1 MPEIKCPRCGTVL
14 TVDENEYRGIVEQ
27 VRNEE
32 FEKELKRREELL
44 LKENELKLKLQVEK
58 ANTEKEDAL
67 SDLKVELEKAKSE
80 KNELIYQHKLELS
93 KAVNQKDSEIN
104 ELKKREE
111 YLQKEGQANLKLEVE
126 KAVSDLKVELEKA
139 RTEKNEL
146 VNQQK
151 LEISKAL
158 AEKDNQINEL
168 KKREEFLKKENE
180 TNLKFQVEKAV
191 SDLKVELEKAK
202 SEKNELANQQ
212 KLELSKAIS
221 EKDNEIL
228 GLKNN
233 LELNNKQAELNIENL
248 NKEHEIALKQKD
260 ELINFYKDMKAKL
273 STKMIGESLE
283 QHCLTEFNKIRA
295 TAFPNAYFE
304 KDNEVI
310 EHGKG
315 DFVFRDKTSD
325 GIEFI
330 SIMFEMKNQN
340 DDGDKKHKNEE
351 FFKKLEEDR
360 QKKGCEYAVLVSLL
374 EPESELYNQ
383 GIVDVSYKYKNMYV
397 IRPQFFIPMITLL
410 RNAAIKN
417 IDARRELTV
426 YQQQNYDLVNFER
439 NLREYKEDFSSN
451 VMRAGKNFTD
461 AINEIDKSIKELEKT
476 KENLLKSA
484 HQLSIADKKVQGI
497 TIKKLTKDA
506 PSIQSAFDE
515 LNKDEN

>member
-1 MPEIKCPRCGTVL
+1 MPEIKCPRCGTVF
-14 TVDENEYRGIVEQ
+14 TVDENEYKGIVEQ
-27 VRNEE
+27 IRNDE
-32 FEKELKRREELL
+32 FEKELRKREES
-44 LKENELKLKLQVEK
+44 LKKESDAILKLQQERANSEKERALFDLKTELEKVKSDNKTLRSEKELEIAKAVNEKDKEILKLKNQI
-58 ANTEKEDAL
+58 
-67 SDLKVELEKAKSE
+67 EL
-80 KNELIYQHKLELS
+80 
-93 KAVNQKDSEIN
+93 NQKE
-104 ELKKREE
+104 
-111 YLQKEGQANLKLEVE
+111 A
-126 KAVSDLKVELEKA
+126 
-139 RTEKNEL
+139 
-146 VNQQK
+146 K
-151 LEISKAL
+151 LEI
-158 AEKDNQINEL
+158 DN
-168 KKREEFLKKENE
+168 
-180 TNLKFQVEKAV
+180 
-191 SDLKVELEKAK
+191 
-202 SEKNELANQQ
+202 
-212 KLELSKAIS
+212 IS
-221 EKDNEIL
+221 
-228 GLKNN
+228 
-233 LELNNKQAELNIENL
+233 
-248 NKEHEIALKQKD
+248 KEHQVVLKQKD
-260 ELINFYKDMKAKL
+260 EQIEFYRDMKAKL

-315 DFVFRDKTSD
+315 DFVFRDKTND

-461 AINEIDKSIKELEKT
+461 AINEIEKSIKELEKT

>member
-1 MPEIKCPRCGTVL
+1 MPEIKCPRCGTVF
-14 TVDENEYRGIVEQ
+14 TVDENEYKGIVEQ
-27 VRNEE
+27 IRNDE
-32 FEKELKRREELL
+32 FEKELKRREESLR
-44 LKENELKLKLQVEK
+44 KESDAMLKLQQEKSNSEKEK
-58 ANTEKEDAL
+58 AL
-67 SDLKVELEKAKSE
+67 FDLKTELEKVKSDNKSL
-80 KNELIYQHKLELS
+80 KNE
-93 KAVNQKDSEIN
+93 KD
-104 ELKKREE
+104 
-111 YLQKEGQANLKLEVE
+111 
-126 KAVSDLKVELEKA
+126 
-139 RTEKNEL
+139 
-146 VNQQK
+146 
-151 LEISKAL
+151 LEISKA
-158 AEKDNQINEL
+158 
-168 KKREEFLKKENE
+168 
-180 TNLKFQVEKAV
+180 V
-191 SDLKVELEKAK
+191 
-202 SEKNELANQQ
+202 
-212 KLELSKAIS
+212 S
-221 EKDNEIL
+221 EKDKKI
-228 GLKNN
+228 
-233 LELNNKQAELNIENL
+233 LELKSQIELNKKEAQLEIDNI
-248 NKEHEIALKQKD
+248 NKEHQVALKQKD
-260 ELINFYKDMKAKL
+260 EQIEFYRDMKVKL

-283 QHCLTEFNKIRA
+283 QHCLTEFNKLRA

-304 KDNEVI
+304 KDNEVV

-315 DFVFRDKTSD
+315 DFIFRDKTND

-340 DDGDKKHKNEE
+340 DDGDKKHKNED

-461 AINEIDKSIKELEKT
+461 AINEIEKSIKELEKT